1 MHFAAQQ
8 FPPFQPLL
16 DNQNRA
22 YAYITSLEQ
31 EPNEMLSTIL
41 LNLEVGQQRRW
52 GKKARENERKASRSG
67 VIIKTDGPLTIII
80 DWEAPVDNKIIGYG

>member
-52 GKKARENERKASRSG
+52 GKQAEKNERKASRAG
-67 VIIKTDGPLTIII
+67 VIIKTDGPLTIRI
-80 DWEAPVDNKIIGYG
+80 DWEAPVGNKIIGYG